1 MRVTRTPHHTQ
12 RVNRFVQ
19 ELFAACNENGADFIL
34 NDEEAYR
41 CTKIIAEYN
50 GLYCQDKNSVNDKD
64 LLEEIKRIKN

>member
-50 GLYCQDKNSVNDKD
+50 GLYC
-64 LLEEIKRIKN
+64 